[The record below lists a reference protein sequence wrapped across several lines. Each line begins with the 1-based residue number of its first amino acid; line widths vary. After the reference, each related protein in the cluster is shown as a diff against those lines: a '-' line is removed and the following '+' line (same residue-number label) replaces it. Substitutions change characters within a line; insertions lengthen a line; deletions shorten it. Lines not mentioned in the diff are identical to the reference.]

1 MKGSRDNVIL
11 HCQPLLVSMHA
22 ESVSERA
29 LIPFRAVVLLLQM
42 QQGGEGSRDM
52 QPNAP
57 SSVEV
62 NPDHFDVK
70 ISPHPPPNYIKNYL
84 VVSHQLDIETLK
96 GV

>member
-11 HCQPLLVSMHA
+11 HCRPLLVSMHA

-29 LIPFRAVVLLLQM
+29 VIPFRAVAQM
-42 QQGGEGSRDM
+42 QQGGEGRRDM

-57 SSVEV
+57 FSVEV

-70 ISPHPPPNYIKNYL
+70 ISPNLPPNYIKMIWL
-84 VVSHQLDIETLK
+84 SPA
-96 GV
+96 